1 MVGGGECLLI
11 FKITS
16 TERKENQ
23 ETWFLI
29 SALPLRTE
37 PPLRSSVSLSVKW
50 GEARLIHLC
59 GPFCFNI
66 F

>member
-1 MVGGGECLLI
+1 MVGGGNYLLI
-11 FKITS
+11 FRITS
-16 TERKENQ
+16 TEPKENQ

-29 SALPLRTE
+29 LALPLRPE
-37 PPLRSSVSLSVKW
+37 PPLRTSISLSVKW